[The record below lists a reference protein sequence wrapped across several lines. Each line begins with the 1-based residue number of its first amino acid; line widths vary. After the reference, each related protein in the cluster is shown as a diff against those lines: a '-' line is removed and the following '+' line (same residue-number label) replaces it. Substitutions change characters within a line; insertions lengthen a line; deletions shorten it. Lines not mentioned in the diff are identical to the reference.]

1 MKGKSMRPL
10 TLVPILFRP
19 IAAACPAAASLR
31 LRCGPGPG
39 ARRLSA

>member
-1 MKGKSMRPL
+1 MRPL

-19 IAAACPAAASLR
+19 SAAACPAAASLRLR